1 MGTLAEIGAEVDW
14 PDADAS
20 SAARAAAR
28 HEDGRLGELAEW
40 LAGVQGTFPP
50 APPTAV
56 RLVHLDPVAERAA
69 DLAAQL
75 GAGVHELAADD
86 GVTAGIAAADA
97 EIDSGTELI
106 VLAADTA
113 AAAALAVAV
122 LTDAEPVAL
131 LPRGAASVD
140 TQGWIERATALR
152 DGRRRLTAA
161 RGDGDRFLDELGD
174 RRFAA
179 VAALALRAAARRT
192 PVVLDGTAAVAAA
205 LVGSDV
211 QLRATRWWQVADTS
225 SDPVHARAVEQL
237 GKAPLLSLG
246 TADGTGIAGL
256 LAVAVLRAA
265 ALTVGLRRG

>member
-1 MGTLAEIGAEVDW
+1 MGTLADVGAQVDW

-20 SAARAAAR
+20 SAARAEPR
-28 HEDGRLGELAEW
+28 PGDGRLGELAEW

-56 RLVHLDPVAERAA
+56 RLVHLDPVAEAA
-69 DLAAQL
+69 AELAAQL
-75 GAGVHELAADD
+75 GVGVRELAADG

-97 EIDSGTELI
+97 EIDSGTALI
-106 VLAADTA
+106 ALAANTA

-161 RGDGDRFLDELGD
+161 KGDGDRFLDELGD
-174 RRFAA
+174 PRFAA

-192 PVVLDGTAAVAAA
+192 PVLLDGTAAVAAA

-225 SDPVHARAVEQL
+225 PDPVHVRAVEQL
-237 GKAPLLSLG
+237 GKLPLLALG
-246 TADGTGIAGL
+246 TADGSGTAGL

-265 ALTVGLRRG
+265 ALIAGAGRG